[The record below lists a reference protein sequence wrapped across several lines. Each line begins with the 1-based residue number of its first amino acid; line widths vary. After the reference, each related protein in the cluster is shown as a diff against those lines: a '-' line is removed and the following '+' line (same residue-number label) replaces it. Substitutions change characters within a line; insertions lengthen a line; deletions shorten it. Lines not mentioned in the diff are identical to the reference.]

1 MFITNHYT
9 DLYRSIQY
17 ILSDSTVYIYI
28 YLIDSI
34 DSIDSIDRAIISESI
49 SINQLRL

>member
-1 MFITNHYT
+1 MFITNDYT

-28 YLIDSI
+28 LFYLI